1 MLEHP
6 FASVIIRA
14 VLVTYAVWGAVAVI
28 DLGVCEAKRPGQCE
42 ASRSELRGAATTIP
56 GTLLAWLADSPL
68 NGKTTSYKTSNRSRS
83 KTDEENV

>member
-28 DLGVCEAKRPGQCE
+28 DLGVCETRRPGQCE
-42 ASRSELRGAATTIP
+42 ASRSEIRSAATTIP

-68 NGKTTSYKTSNRSRS
+68 NGKSTASRTNVRSRS
-83 KTDEENV
+83 KTEEENV